1 MIETA
6 NKQITLNPISQK
18 TLRNNFDIQAILNS
32 PVGKLNQHLAEKP
45 VKKVRKSKFG
55 NRKCVVDD
63 IEFDSEKEAGYYRK
77 LKILLKAGKI
87 GLLEL
92 QKEYE
97 LNQGGT
103 HSLKY
108 IADFVFIDSETGEKK
123 VVDVKGFRTA
133 VYRKKRRLMWKVHK
147 IKIIEV

>member
-1 MIETA
+1 MSHPT
-6 NKQITLNPISQK
+6 
-18 TLRNNFDIQAILNS
+18 IQSILNS
-32 PVGKLNQHLAEKP
+32 PCGQLNQHLAED
-45 VKKVRKSKFG
+45 VKKKVKKKG
-55 NRKCVVDD
+55 KYNNNKCVVDD
-63 IEFDSEKEAGYYRK
+63 IEFDSQKEANYYKK

-92 QKEYE
+92 QKPYE
-97 LNQGGT
+97 LNPGGT

-108 IADFVFIDSETGEKK
+108 IADFVFVDSKTGEKK
-123 VVDVKGFRTA
+123 VVDAKGFRTA

>member
-1 MIETA
+1 LSHYPT
-6 NKQITLNPISQK
+6 ISDVLK
-18 TLRNNFDIQAILNS
+18 SACGER
-32 PVGKLNQHLAEKP
+32 NQHLVEDKL
-45 VKKVRKSKFG
+45 KKRRKYR
-55 NRKCVVDD
+55 NNPCEVDG
-63 IEFDSEKEAGYYRK
+63 IKFDSEKEADYYRK

-87 GLLEL
+87 GFLEL
-92 QKEYE
+92 QVPYE
-97 LNQGGT
+97 LNPGGT

-108 IADFVFIDSETGEKK
+108 FADFVFVDSETGEKK